1 MNRTT
6 ILGTAALLAAGLLPS
21 YGQTVK
27 IGGDVQL
34 WYTQML
40 DNNLRLNP
48 KGGRGY
54 YNLRSEFQ
62 ENGFNIRR
70 VEVKASGTITED
82 VEYEVMLDPSIATSA
97 TNPAIL
103 QDAFINWKIGGG
115 FSMKLGQFKNLQTYE
130 GLTSSTEILFAER
143 SQLGRVFGDKRDR
156 GAALSFAFGQP
167 REFAGKFT
175 VAAFN
180 GMGDAVSGK
189 SADSNAQKDMVV
201 RLDMN
206 VGVHH
211 KFGLYTLQGVT
222 DVADKS
228 NLAIAPASP
237 GSGWPTQASVYDNK
251 DATSNLGAFYAYQDS
266 TWTFTTEVMTGLLGR
281 RNATLAASA
290 PAVKREHLDQ
300 KFLGYYLTG
309 GYTTGN
315 HTFLFRYDTMNY
327 NSGDKWYTAYNP
339 YKESAPG
346 VPLSVNGA
354 AVDYTPKFTEIT
366 VGYTYAFL
374 PEKVKAAN
382 IKLNYVMRSKNF
394 LVPRAGQTGEQGGDT
409 FIAAFLVAF

>member
-1 MNRTT
+1 MNRTS
-6 ILGTAALLAAGLLPS
+6 ILGAAAILAAGLLPA

-27 IGGDVQL
+27 LGGDVQL

-54 YNLRSEFQ
+54 YNLRSEFT

-70 VEVKASGTITED
+70 VEVKASGTLTED
-82 VEYEVMLDPSIATSA
+82 VDYEVMFDPTIATS
-97 TNPAIL
+97 TSNPVIL
-103 QDAFINWKIGGG
+103 QDAWVNWKIGSGV
-115 FSMKLGQFKNLQTYE
+115 SLKIGQYKNLQSYE

-156 GAALSFAFGQP
+156 GAALSFAFGSP
-167 REFAGKFT
+167 REFGGKLT
-175 VAAFN
+175 LAAFN
-180 GMGDAVSGK
+180 GMGEAASGK
-189 SADSNAQKDMVV
+189 AADTNAQKDMVA
-201 RLDMN
+201 RLDLNM
-206 VGVHH
+206 GIHH
-211 KFGLYTLQGVT
+211 KFGAYTLQGVT
-222 DVADKS
+222 DVADKTS
-228 NLAIAPASP
+228 VAIAPATP
-237 GSGWPTQASVYDNK
+237 GSGWPTQQAVYENK

-266 TWTFTTEVMTGLLGR
+266 TWVFTAEVMTGVLGR
-281 RNATLAASA
+281 RNATLAASS
-290 PAVKREHLDQ
+290 PTVKREHLDQ
-300 KFLGYYLTG
+300 KFMGYYVTG

-315 HTFLFRYDTMNY
+315 HTFLLRYDFFNW
-327 NSGDKWYTAYNP
+327 NSGDQWYTAYNP

-346 VPLSVNGA
+346 VALTAQGA
-354 AVDYTPKFTEIT
+354 PVDYTPKFTEIT
-366 VGYTYAFL
+366 LGYTYAFL

-409 FIAAFLVAF
+409 FVAAFLVAF